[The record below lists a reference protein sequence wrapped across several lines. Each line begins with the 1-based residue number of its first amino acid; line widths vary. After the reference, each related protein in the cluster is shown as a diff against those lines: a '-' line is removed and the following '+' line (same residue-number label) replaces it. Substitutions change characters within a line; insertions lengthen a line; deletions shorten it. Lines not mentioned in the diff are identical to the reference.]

1 MEETL
6 PRAYRTALSQLNS
19 GYYKVLKGFR
29 NFLPQPPI
37 TPNLPQDAAPWRD
50 GARDGVNAVAG
61 AGADRCPV
69 GRRLLLPTPQ
79 RLQLLLPSPVGGPY
93 WFGLIG
99 ACFSSSGSRM
109 LQCKYFV

>member
-1 MEETL
+1 MSAVEL
-6 PRAYRTALSQLNS
+6 LAALDRL
-19 GYYKVLKGFR
+19 R
-29 NFLPQPPI
+29 
-37 TPNLPQDAAPWRD
+37 
-50 GARDGVNAVAG
+50 VAG
-61 AGADRCPV
+61 GEMCTP
-69 GRRLLLPTPQ
+69 LLRPQ